1 MKKILVI
8 IVSLVMV
15 IALKAVNYKI
25 LYVNTDSIKI
35 GNTMRHKGDY
45 FMEKDKISWTSPNQA
60 MKVEEEGQSKM
71 MVITASQYKE
81 VKSKNL
87 RDYLLKKN
95 QTSISIAT
103 DLPPLIRTRNTNQSD
118 GRVLG
123 ALFDSNTSAVLKKS
137 SHKSHNHTYSKTLAS
152 QILLDSLLIPV
163 YFSPFESDSIEV
175 KVSAK
180 YHPFVRTFKTKD
192 TIILTN
198 DFFDSIPSVNGIKN
212 TLFDI
217 QTTEYQ
223 RNSDREEIVT
233 DTINNIYHIRLLIF
247 PMKADESR

>member
-1 MKKILVI
+1 M
-8 IVSLVMV
+8 
-15 IALKAVNYKI
+15 
-25 LYVNTDSIKI
+25 
-35 GNTMRHKGDY
+35 
-45 FMEKDKISWTSPNQA
+45 
-60 MKVEEEGQSKM
+60 
-71 MVITASQYKE
+71 
-81 VKSKNL
+81 
-87 RDYLLKKN
+87 
-95 QTSISIAT
+95 
-103 DLPPLIRTRNTNQSD
+103 
-118 GRVLG
+118 
-123 ALFDSNTSAVLKKS
+123 
-137 SHKSHNHTYSKTLAS
+137 
-152 QILLDSLLIPV
+152 
-163 YFSPFESDSIEV
+163 
-175 KVSAK
+175 SAK